1 MPITKKNI
9 LFLNEPIKILIM
21 LHCVPRIKHTS
32 ILEVKWRVLSS
43 ILIRMILSL
52 GLLPCSYNMISE
64 FLQEIGCRMAGPVRK
79 NIFFQFCFV
88 QFFVPYIAIH
98 VRCKFSSWSIFF
110 KCYWFS
116 PFNRITVMVLS
127 YFKEYI

>member
-32 ILEVKWRVLSS
+32 ILEVKWTGFIFDINSNDFEFGIASLFIQYDFRISS
-43 ILIRMILSL
+43 GNRMSH
-52 GLLPCSYNMISE
+52 GRSCEKKY
-64 FLQEIGCRMAGPVRK
+64 
-79 NIFFQFCFV
+79 FFQFCFV
-88 QFFVPYIAIH
+88 QFLVPYIAIY